1 MSATYLGEIELT
13 DETLAHYGVLGM
25 KWGHRKGQVTSSAA
39 YNRISTM
46 TEDEYQK
53 LLKGVKLVSG
63 KGKSSSSS
71 GSSASKSKSGSGSSS
86 SSSGSS
92 SKSSGS
98 SSNSGSSSSKS
109 SSTSSSSNTKAKKAV
124 DDLLTR
130 ATGGNSNSTSSNE
143 SNKSNED
150 DYKIQVNKEW
160 SDLLDDYITRKNN
173 RSQLDNVT
181 FRKKATKLKKRS

>member
-1 MSATYLGEIELT
+1 MSETYLGEIKLT
-13 DETLAHYGVLGM
+13 DETLAHYGVMGM
-25 KWGHRKGQVTSSAA
+25 KWGHRKSQVTSSAA

-71 GSSASKSKSGSGSSS
+71 GSSASKSKG
-86 SSSGSS
+86 SSGS
-92 SKSSGS
+92 
-98 SSNSGSSSSKS
+98 SSSSKS
-109 SSTSSSSNTKAKKAV
+109 SSGSSSSGSSNSSTSSNSNDKAKKAV

-130 ATGGNSNSTSSNE
+130 ATSENSNSTSSSE

-160 SDLLDDYITRKNN
+160 SDFLDDYITRKNN